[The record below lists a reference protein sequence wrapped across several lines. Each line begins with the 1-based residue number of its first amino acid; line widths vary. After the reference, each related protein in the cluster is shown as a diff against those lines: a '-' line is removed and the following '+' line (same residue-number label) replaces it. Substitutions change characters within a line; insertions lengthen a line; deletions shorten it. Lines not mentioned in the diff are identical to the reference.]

1 MKKIFALI
9 LLAAVGGLTAWLV
22 NTRSTPA
29 PEVVFSTLSG
39 KQIALSELRG
49 KVVLVKF
56 WATSCVSCVAQM
68 PDNIENYDTYHNKG
82 FDIIAVAMQYDPAN
96 YVINF
101 TESRKLPFTVA
112 LDTQGQVAKAFGDVK
127 LTPMAFLIDKN
138 GNIIKRYLGLYD
150 KAEFR
155 KSIEKALAG

>member
-1 MKKIFALI
+1 MKKIVALV
-9 LLAAVGGLTAWLV
+9 LLAAVGGLTAWLLT
-22 NTRSTPA
+22 TRSTPA
-29 PEVVFSTLSG
+29 PDVTFSTLSG
-39 KQIALSELRG
+39 KQIPLSELRG

-68 PDNIENYDTYHNKG
+68 PDNIENFETYHDRG
-82 FDIIAVAMQYDPAN
+82 FDIVAVAMQYDPAN
-96 YVINF
+96 FVINF
-101 TESRKLPFTVA
+101 AETRKLPFTVA
-112 LDTQGQVAKAFGDVK
+112 LDTQGQIAKAFGDVK

-150 KAEFR
+150 KVEFQ

>member
-1 MKKIFALI
+1 MKKFVALI
-9 LLAAVGGLTAWLV
+9 LLAAVGGLTAWFV
-22 NTRSTPA
+22 STRTTPA
-29 PEVVFSTLSG
+29 PDVTFTTLSG
-39 KQIALSELRG
+39 KSLALSELRG

-68 PDNIENYDTYHNKG
+68 PDNIENYETYHNKG

-101 TESRKLPFTVA
+101 VETRKLPFTVA
-112 LDTQGQVAKAFGDVK
+112 LDTQGKVAKAFGDVK
-127 LTPMAFLIDKN
+127 LTPTAFLIDKN

-150 KAEFR
+150 KSEFR
-155 KSIEKALAG
+155 QSIEKALAN

>member
-1 MKKIFALI
+1 MKKILALV
-9 LLAAVGGLTAWLV
+9 LLAAVGGLTAWLLT
-22 NTRSTPA
+22 TRSTPA
-29 PEVVFSTLSG
+29 PDVTFSTLSG
-39 KQIALSELRG
+39 KQIPLSELRG

-68 PDNIENYDTYHNKG
+68 PDNIENFETYHDRG

-96 YVINF
+96 FVINF
-101 TESRKLPFTVA
+101 AETRKLPFTVA

-150 KAEFR
+150 KAEFQ